1 MKGFRSDSR
10 TRGVG
15 TAAASSRQK
24 EMQGMNAKLVLIAF
38 SALLSLSELAS
49 GGVILYV
56 HFGDT
61 VVNNESD
68 IRSSYDPGG
77 SSLTANIYLQ
87 LTGGS
92 TLYGYRFSVRFN
104 NADLDYQT
112 RKQFRPGNFE
122 SNSKVEFENG
132 GNPDPGPVSQSLLNP
147 FAGNFLELRRFNGEV
162 PFPDSFTE
170 TGFHKLATLNFAV
183 RSGAAL
189 SPAAPLVLP
198 GEFDGMPFNPP
209 LFPND
214 VRFDKF
220 FSVDNSYAPVFITV
234 VGGSVSVSAVPE
246 PASAVVVGALGVLAL
261 VRRKR
266 RELLSME

>member
-1 MKGFRSDSR
+1 
-10 TRGVG
+10 
-15 TAAASSRQK
+15 
-24 EMQGMNAKLVLIAF
+24 MNAKLVLIAF
-38 SALLSLSELAS
+38 SALSSLSELAN

-112 RKQFRPGNFE
+112 REQFRPGNFKPDA
-122 SNSKVEFENG
+122 SLTNING
-132 GNPDPGPVSQSLLNP
+132 DPGPVGQSLLNP
-147 FAGNFLELRRFNGEV
+147 FAGNFVEVGRFNGLV
-162 PFPDSFTE
+162 PDPLSFTE
-170 TGFHKLATLNFAV
+170 TGFHKLATLTFVV
-183 RSGAAL
+183 RSGATL

-198 GEFDGMPFNPP
+198 GEFDSMPSNDPF
-209 LFPND
+209 FPND
-214 VRFDKF
+214 VRLDSFLSD
-220 FSVDNSYAPVFITV
+220 DNSNAPVFITV
-234 VGGSVSVSAVPE
+234 VGGSVSSVPE
-246 PASAVVVGALGVLAL
+246 PASAVVLGALGVLAL

-266 RELLSME
+266 RELLSMA

>member
-1 MKGFRSDSR
+1 
-10 TRGVG
+10 
-15 TAAASSRQK
+15 
-24 EMQGMNAKLVLIAF
+24 MNAKLVLISF
-38 SALLSLSELAS
+38 SALLCLSELAK

-61 VVNNESD
+61 VVSSESD

-92 TLYGYRFSVRFN
+92 TLYGYRFSIRFN

-112 RKQFRPGNFE
+112 REQFRPGNFE
-122 SNSKVEFENG
+122 PNSSVEYENG
-132 GNPDPGPVSQSLLNP
+132 SNPDPGPVSQSLLNP

-162 PFPDSFTE
+162 PFPNSFPLTLQPQ
-170 TGFHKLATLNFAV
+170 TDFYKLATLTFAV
-183 RSGAAL
+183 RSGATL
-189 SPAAPLVLP
+189 SPGAPLVLP
-198 GEFDGMPFNPP
+198 GEFDGMPSNPP

-214 VRFDKF
+214 VRLDSF
-220 FSVDNSYAPVFITV
+220 FSEDNGNAPVFITV
-234 VGGSVSVSAVPE
+234 VGGSVSAVPE
-246 PASAVVVGALGVLAL
+246 PASAVVLGALGVLAL

-266 RELLSME
+266 RELLSVA